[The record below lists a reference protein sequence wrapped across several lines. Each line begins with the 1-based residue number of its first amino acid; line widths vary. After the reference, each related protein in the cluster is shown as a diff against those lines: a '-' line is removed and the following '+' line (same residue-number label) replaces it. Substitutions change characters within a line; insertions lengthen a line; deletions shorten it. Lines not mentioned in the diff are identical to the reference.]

1 MKITSKNFDSKTI
14 KTQSW
19 IIPVINDNKL
29 LRAGKSLD
37 TMSQHHLTKLLKLG
51 DLPLQVGSTLV
62 TYVPLNGE
70 ETRIILVQ
78 VGDPTK
84 LTPMGFMRLV
94 TEVAKTLKVL
104 AIKSTFSVLN
114 EIPVP
119 ERSGLWKL
127 EQEILTVR
135 EAWYQIPQTGKAEPK
150 AYSLEQYTL
159 MNPAKETPKS
169 IESTLTQA
177 IATANGTDLTRDLGN
192 APPNICTPSYL
203 ANQAKSLGK
212 EWKLKVDVLE
222 RAQLEK
228 LGMGAFLAVTA
239 GSHEPPK
246 LIVAHYNNAPKGTK
260 PIILVGKG
268 ITFDTGGVSL
278 KPGLDMDEMK
288 FDMCG
293 AASVLGTLRALAEMK
308 LPLHVIGI
316 IPTCENMPDGKAAR
330 PGDVVTSLSGQ
341 TIEILNTDAEGRLI
355 LCDALTYAKRFEPET
370 IIDVATLT
378 GACVI
383 ALGHEAAGLYAHQL
397 PLRLALEKAGEYSN
411 DRVWPM
417 PLWED
422 YQTSLK
428 SRFADMGNIGGR
440 AGGSI
445 TAACFLSRFTT
456 GMNWAHLDIAGVANK
471 SGPEKGATGR
481 PVRLFCRYLIE
492 QSQ

>member
-1 MKITSKNFDSKTI
+1 MKITSKIFDSKTI

-19 IIPVINDNKL
+19 IIPVVNDNKL
-29 LRAGKSLD
+29 LSVGKSLD
-37 TMSQHHLTKLLKLG
+37 TLCQRHITKLLKLG
-51 DLPLQVGSTLV
+51 DLPAKIASTLV
-62 TYVPLNGE
+62 TYAPINGE

-78 VGDPTK
+78 VGDPSK
-84 LTPMGFMRLV
+84 ITPMGFMNLV
-94 TEVAKTLKVL
+94 TKVAKSLKIL
-104 AIKSTFSVLN
+104 AVKSTFSGLN

-119 ERSGLWKL
+119 QRSSLWKL
-127 EQEILTVR
+127 EQEILAIR

-150 AYSLEQYTL
+150 AYALEHYTL
-159 MNPAKETPKS
+159 MSPIKETPGA
-169 IESTLTQA
+169 IETTLIQA

-192 APPNICTPSYL
+192 APPNVCTPSYL
-203 ANQAKSLGK
+203 ADCAKSLGK
-212 EWKLKVDVLE
+212 QWKLKVDILD
-222 RAQLEK
+222 RPQLEK

-246 LIVAHYNNAPKGTK
+246 LIVAHYNQAPKGTK
-260 PIILVGKG
+260 PIVLVGKG
-268 ITFDTGGVSL
+268 ITFDTGGISL

-316 IPTCENMPDGKAAR
+316 IPTCENMPDGKATR

-355 LCDALTYAKRFEPET
+355 LCDALTYAKRFEPEA

-383 ALGHEAAGLYAHQL
+383 ALGHEAAGLYANQL

-417 PLWED
+417 PLWEE

-445 TAACFLSRFTT
+445 TAACFLSRFTNE
-456 GMNWAHLDIAGVANK
+456 MNWAHLDIAGVANK
-471 SGPEKGATGR
+471 SGPEKGGTGR